1 MLLCK
6 LSATNKLDYAMIK
19 KKKMDLMGSFAK
31 GDRLAMRARTRKSE
45 PFSFDKLKDFF
56 TTVLLHLSF
65 YAFIVFLVI
74 FFIDNFS

>member
-1 MLLCK
+1 MIFSK
-6 LSATNKLDYAMIK
+6 LWIDWLYFLRGIEW
-19 KKKMDLMGSFAK
+19 
-31 GDRLAMRARTRKSE
+31 AMRARTRKSE
-45 PFSFDKLKDFF
+45 PISFEKLKDFF

>member
-1 MLLCK
+1 
-6 LSATNKLDYAMIK
+6 MIFSK
-19 KKKMDLMGSFAK
+19 KKLERLDSFAK
-31 GDRLAMRARTRKSE
+31 GDKLAMRARTRKSE
-45 PFSFDKLKDFF
+45 PVSFEKLKDFI

>member
-1 MLLCK
+1 MIIKRKKWTDWIVLLE
-6 LSATNKLDYAMIK
+6 
-19 KKKMDLMGSFAK
+19 

-45 PFSFDKLKDFF
+45 PFSFDKLKEFF
-56 TTVLLHLSF
+56 TTVILHLSF